1 VADAETTATAKEAN
15 MSSVR
20 ILFVD
25 DCEEDVFLSIHEMQ
39 RAGLDVTAQTVMTAV
54 DLANAV
60 SAFHPDIIL
69 SDMSLPGFSG
79 FEALKIAAT
88 IDPSIPVVILC
99 GCAEH
104 YGQHAC
110 ESGASAVIDKDHMD
124 ELPGCIQAVIGV
136 GSALLS

>member
-1 VADAETTATAKEAN
+1 

-25 DCEEDVFLSIHEMQ
+25 DSEEDVFLSIHEIR
-39 RAGLDVTAQTVMTAV
+39 RAGLDVTARTVATAA
-54 DLANAV
+54 DFANAV

-79 FEALKIAAT
+79 FHALKIAAE
-88 IDPSIPVVILC
+88 IDPSIPVIILC

-104 YGQHAC
+104 YGLHAREC
-110 ESGASAVIDKDHMD
+110 GARAVVDKDHMN
-124 ELPGCIQAVIGV
+124 ELPGCIKAVV
-136 GSALLS
+136 RAAPTLQQFSNA